1 MGRVMMG
8 TLAEYEGRWVWSTCT
23 ITVSVEGDTNFTINA
38 RGALGWKMEA
48 NYAVEEVGKLVRKG
62 MKMVGQP
69 LQQPEVEQDDNMK
82 PVRKL
87 LMTLANISLDGAVLT
102 LSSANKE
109 QLISFTKAQ
118 EWTEELYCAVIVNCL
133 NGH

>member
-1 MGRVMMG
+1 M
-8 TLAEYEGRWVWSTCT
+8 GRWVWSTCT

-38 RGALGWKMEA
+38 RGDLGWKVEA
-48 NYAVEEVGKLVRKG
+48 NYAVEEGGKLVKKG

-69 LQQPEVEQDDNMK
+69 LQQPEVEQVQQDENMK

-87 LMTLANISLDGAVLT
+87 LGTLAHISLDGAVLT
-102 LSSANKE
+102 LSSSNKE

-118 EWTEELYCAVIVNCL
+118 E
-133 NGH
+133 